1 MYLVQN
7 QKNQIRK
14 KFRLSGLKE
23 IIAEFLIKSISFTS
37 FIFIILIFIFVFRE
51 TLPIFFQ
58 QEKKATI
65 ENVEEYET
73 YGDESISLNLLPT
86 ELTVTKNEQIS
97 DEGTLSKIIG
107 EIWQPISNNPKFGLI
122 SLFIGSLKVT
132 IIAILFAAP
141 IAIAAA
147 LYTSFFASKKIR
159 VILKPTIEFLA
170 SFPSVVIGFLA
181 LTVFATFFQQLFGT
195 VFRLNAFVGGIA
207 LALAVIPIIYTVA
220 DDALVAIPTHFTEA
234 SYALGASKWQTAIYV
249 ILPGAIHGIF
259 AAVLLG
265 IGRAFGETM
274 IVLMATGNA
283 ALISFNFA
291 EPVRTLTATI
301 GAEMAEVV
309 FGDTHYNVLFFIG
322 TLLLVFTFILN
333 IIAEVVV
340 KKGIIKKFSGS
351 E

>member
-1 MYLVQN
+1 M
-7 QKNQIRK
+7 
-14 KFRLSGLKE
+14 
-23 IIAEFLIKSISFTS
+23 
-37 FIFIILIFIFVFRE
+37 
-51 TLPIFFQ
+51 
-58 QEKKATI
+58 
-65 ENVEEYET
+65 
-73 YGDESISLNLLPT
+73 
-86 ELTVTKNEQIS
+86 
-97 DEGTLSKIIG
+97 
-107 EIWQPISNNPKFGLI
+107 
-122 SLFIGSLKVT
+122 
-132 IIAILFAAP
+132 
-141 IAIAAA
+141 
-147 LYTSFFASKKIR
+147 
-159 VILKPTIEFLA
+159 
-170 SFPSVVIGFLA
+170 
-181 LTVFATFFQQLFGT
+181 
-195 VFRLNAFVGGIA
+195 
-207 LALAVIPIIYTVA
+207 
-220 DDALVAIPTHFTEA
+220 AIPTHFTEA

-322 TLLLVFTFILN
+322 TFLLVFTFILN